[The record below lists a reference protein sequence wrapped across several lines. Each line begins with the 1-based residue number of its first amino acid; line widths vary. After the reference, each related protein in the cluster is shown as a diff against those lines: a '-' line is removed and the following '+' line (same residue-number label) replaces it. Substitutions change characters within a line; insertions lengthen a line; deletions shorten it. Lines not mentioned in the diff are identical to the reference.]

1 MGKVKHVIPILVT
14 LFIVFIFYFKR
25 FVFLKFYPPLCNF
38 TVFMVFFCSLFAK
51 ETVIQKFARACGDK
65 LDKPAWTYTRNLTY
79 VWCVFMLI
87 NLLISIYTIFLSDA
101 IWMLYNGCISYILVG
116 SLFAIEYLVRI
127 ILRKRNLIWC

>member
-1 MGKVKHVIPILVT
+1 
-14 LFIVFIFYFKR
+14 
-25 FVFLKFYPPLCNF
+25 
-38 TVFMVFFCSLFAK
+38 MVFFCSLFAK

-127 ILRKRNLIWC
+127 ILRKRNLI